1 MKLTVLAS
9 GSSGNGYL
17 LEGRNS
23 ALVIECGVKP
33 AELFKRTGVKPGK
46 IAGCLVSHEHGDHAA
61 YVDMYAALGLRI
73 YASRGTIEQ
82 AIKPGSL
89 ARFHILVP
97 MESKIIGDFIVRP
110 FDVRHDAAE
119 PLGFIVEHQEL
130 GRLAFV
136 TDTRMVPYT
145 FKSYKLDHI
154 MVEANYS
161 DFILDERVE
170 DGVLEIARAARTR
183 NTHMSIDSA
192 IDFVCTNETERLK
205 NVILIHLSG
214 QNSAPHSFVK
224 KMRDMI
230 LFANV
235 IAARPG
241 LEVELKPNDF

>member
-1 MKLTVLAS
+1 M
-9 GSSGNGYL
+9 
-17 LEGRNS
+17 
-23 ALVIECGVKP
+23 
-33 AELFKRTGVKPGK
+33 
-46 IAGCLVSHEHGDHAA
+46 
-61 YVDMYAALGLRI
+61 
-73 YASRGTIEQ
+73 GTILLIPLLVLE
-82 AIKPGSL
+82 AKAVMLFPPL
-89 ARFHILVP
+89 AMVAPLTKSSWPPVPEKILVP

-154 MVEANYS
+154 MIEANYS

>member
-89 ARFHILVP
+89 ARFSILVP

-154 MVEANYS
+154 MIEANYS
-161 DFILDERVE
+161 DLILDERVE

>member
-23 ALVIECGVKP
+23 ALIIECGVKP

-82 AIKPGSL
+82 SIRPGSL

-97 MESKIIGDFIVRP
+97 MESKVIGEFIVRP

-119 PLGFIVEHQEL
+119 PLGFV
-130 GRLAFV
+130 AFR
-136 TDTRMVPYT
+136 DR
-145 FKSYKLDHI
+145 H
-154 MVEANYS
+154 
-161 DFILDERVE
+161 E
-170 DGVLEIARAARTR
+170 DGALYLQVLQDR
-183 NTHMSIDSA
+183 
-192 IDFVCTNETERLK
+192 
-205 NVILIHLSG
+205 
-214 QNSAPHSFVK
+214 PHAG
-224 KMRDMI
+224 R
-230 LFANV
+230 
-235 IAARPG
+235 G
-241 LEVELKPNDF
+241 ELLGFHP

>member
-33 AELFKRTGVKPGK
+33 AEMFKRTGVRPGK

-61 YVDMYAALGLRI
+61 YVDMYAAMGLRI

-82 AIKPGSL
+82 SIRPGSL

-97 MESKIIGDFIVRP
+97 MESKVIGEFIVRP

-119 PLGFIVEHQEL
+119 PLGFVVEHAEM
-130 GRLAFV
+130 GRMLFV

-145 FKSYKLDHI
+145 FKSYKVDHMLI
-154 MVEANYS
+154 PS
-161 DFILDERVE
+161 PTGTLSPTLSLSL
-170 DGVLEIARAARTR
+170 DGVTLVRDPLQGGTAEECHPHPSPRA
-183 NTHMSIDSA
+183 
-192 IDFVCTNETERLK
+192 E
-205 NVILIHLSG
+205 
-214 QNSAPHSFVK
+214 Q
-224 KMRDMI
+224 
-230 LFANV
+230 
-235 IAARPG
+235 RPG
-241 LEVELKPNDF
+241 AVREEDAGHDPFRRCDGGPPRSGGGTETQRVLMYEGFAVHNTRPRCPE